1 MVALC
6 IPVFMTSRNMEVAS
20 FVILFIG
27 YREDLCLHLDTFLV
41 NIGVNMQ
48 RKTTLDLSK
57 RVMYSFNPFCWIS
70 LCFQCTVDS

>member
-20 FVILFIG
+20 FMILLIG

-57 RVMYSFNPFCWIS
+57 RVMYSFYPFCWIS
-70 LCFQCTVDS
+70 LCFQCTLGS